1 MPKLVVTPGRKHGV
15 GAAILCVIV
24 SALVSSCATGVG
36 APSDPRKHV
45 VTTFTVLADMTRAVA
60 GEAVSVESITKPGSE
75 IHEYQPTPSDLMR
88 GARADLVLDNGF
100 GLERWF
106 EQFLDQTESP
116 HITLTDGVEPIP
128 ISNDAASAG
137 DDAAMNPHAW
147 MSPTNAK
154 TYVANIRDALIELDP
169 AHAAEF
175 RANATAY
182 LAELDEIERALAAE
196 LRAVP
201 ERDRALVTCEGAFSY
216 LARDAGLREAYL
228 WPVNSDHEGTPQ
240 QVKNTTAFVRN
251 NDVPAVFCES
261 TVNPQA
267 QQQVAEETG
276 ARFAGTLY
284 VDSLSSP
291 GGPVPTYLDLLRHDT
306 RAILDGLGGT
316 NR

>member
-1 MPKLVVTPGRKHGV
+1 MPKLVVAAERKRGV
-15 GAAILCVIV
+15 GTAILCVIV

-36 APSDPRKHV
+36 APNDPRKHV

-60 GEAVSVESITKPGSE
+60 GGAVSVESITKPGSE

-116 HITLTDGVEPIP
+116 HVTLTDGVEPIP
-128 ISNDAASAG
+128 IGDGETSAG
-137 DDAAMNPHAW
+137 DDAMNPHAW
-147 MSPTNAK
+147 MSPANAK
-154 TYVANIRDALIELDP
+154 IYVANIRDALIELEP
-169 AHAAEF
+169 ARAAEF
-175 RANATAY
+175 RTNATTY
-182 LAELDEIERALAAE
+182 LAELDEIERTLAAE
-196 LRAVP
+196 LRTVP
-201 ERDRALVTCEGAFSY
+201 EHHRALVTCEGAFSY

-228 WPVNSDHEGTPQ
+228 WPVNSEQEGTPQ
-240 QVKNTTAFVRN
+240 QVKNTTAFVRD

-276 ARFAGTLY
+276 TRFAGTLY
-284 VDSLSSP
+284 VDSLSTP
-291 GGPVPTYLDLLRHDT
+291 DGPVPTYLDLLRHDT
-306 RAILDGLGGT
+306 RTIIDGLGEAK
-316 NR
+316 R

>member
-1 MPKLVVTPGRKHGV
+1 MPKLVVTSRRKHGV

-36 APSDPRKHV
+36 APNDPRKHV

-60 GEAVSVESITKPGSE
+60 GDTVSVESITKPGSE

-106 EQFLDQTESP
+106 ERFLDQTESP
-116 HITLTDGVEPIP
+116 HVTLTDGVEPIS
-128 ISNDAASAG
+128 IG
-137 DDAAMNPHAW
+137 DRDTSDGRAVNPHAW
-147 MSPTNAK
+147 MSPANAK
-154 TYVANIRDALIELDP
+154 IYVANIRDALVELEP

-175 RANATAY
+175 HANANAY
-182 LAELDEIERALAAE
+182 LAELDAIERTLAAE

-201 ERDRALVTCEGAFSY
+201 EPHRALVTCEGAFSY

-228 WPVNSDHEGTPQ
+228 WPVNSDQEGTPQ
-240 QVKNTTAFVRN
+240 QVKNTTAFVRD

-267 QQQVAEETG
+267 QHQVAEEAD

-284 VDSLSSP
+284 VDSLSAP
-291 GGPVPTYLDLLRHDT
+291 DGPVPTYLDLLRHDT
-306 RAILDGLGGT
+306 RTILDGLGGT